1 MFDPDMCRAFVQ
13 MMRDFWTDGMTKGHE
28 IFLEGVY
35 GYGGEQ
41 ITMEISHL
49 MEYRQTDYLIFIC
62 MGP

>member
-1 MFDPDMCRAFVQ
+1 
-13 MMRDFWTDGMTKGHE
+13 MTKGHE

-49 MEYRQTDYLIFIC
+49 MEYRQTDYLIFMKKWKLTC

>member
-1 MFDPDMCRAFVQ
+1 
-13 MMRDFWTDGMTKGHE
+13 MTKGHE

-49 MEYRQTDYLIFIC
+49 MEKIEIDV
-62 MGP
+62 GP

>member
-1 MFDPDMCRAFVQ
+1 MFDPELFRLVSRWS
-13 MMRDFWTDGMTKGHE
+13 RDFWTDGMTKGHE

-49 MEYRQTDYLIFIC
+49 MEYRQTDYLIF
-62 MGP
+62 MKK